1 MQIDRREAL
10 ISMSALMVTPWLSQ
24 LAHATGPAKRRVTI
38 LLFDG
43 VTVLDAVGPYE
54 LLHRVPELEVNFVAE
69 KKGLITA
76 DSGELRLIAEQ
87 SLTDVLETSILIVPG
102 GGIGVRKVRE
112 NQRVMEWIKAID
124 QTTTYTAS
132 VCTGSLIL
140 AGAGLLRSRDATT
153 HWALKDM
160 LSEFGVQYRAER
172 YVRSGKYWTSAGV
185 SAGIDMTLAM
195 IGEMYGANEAQIQQL
210 GLQYDP
216 DPPFDS
222 GSDQKAPPEIVEA
235 FLARRRR

>member
-1 MQIDRREAL
+1 MQFDRRETL
-10 ISMSALMVTPWLSQ
+10 LSLSALMATPWLSQ
-24 LAHATGPAKRRVTI
+24 LAHATVPANHRVAI
-38 LLFDG
+38 FLFDG
-43 VTVLDAVGPYE
+43 VTALDAIGPYE
-54 LLHRVPELEVNFVAE
+54 LLHRVPGLEVTFVAE
-69 KKGLITA
+69 TKGPVTA
-76 DSGELRLIAEQ
+76 DSGALRLIAEQ
-87 SLTDVLETSILIVPG
+87 SLTDVQETAILIVPG
-102 GGIGVRKVRE
+102 GGIGVRSVRE

-140 AGAGLLRSRDATT
+140 AEAGLLKSRDAAT
-153 HWALKDM
+153 HWALKKM
-160 LSEFGVQYRAER
+160 LGELGAQYKPDR

-195 IGEMYGANEAQIQQL
+195 IGEMYGRTEAQIQQL

-222 GSDQKAPPEIVEA
+222 GSDQKASPEIIEA